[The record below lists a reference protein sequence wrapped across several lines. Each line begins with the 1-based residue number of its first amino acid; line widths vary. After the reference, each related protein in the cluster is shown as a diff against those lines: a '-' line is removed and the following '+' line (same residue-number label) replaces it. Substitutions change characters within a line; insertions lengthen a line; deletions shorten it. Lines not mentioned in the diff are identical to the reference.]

1 MTGARLDH
9 GTGVFDL
16 QQTAR
21 KETPQMIDLQ
31 RVRKRHFQG
40 YSKAQRMDFLK
51 SRDTGSTLTS

>member
-21 KETPQMIDLQ
+21 EGTPQMVGPQ
-31 RVRKRHFQG
+31 RHFQG
-40 YSKAQRMDFLK
+40 YSKRSEWILM